1 VSSSERGSGRPKTR
15 IPIVDDDSFVIDHLA
30 GTLSLKAHEVQKK
43 KKRGVEKSL
52 FFFRVLDFN

>member
-15 IPIVDDDSFVIDHLA
+15 IPIVDDDSVIDHLA

-43 KKRGVEKSL
+43 KKRGWRKVSS
-52 FFFRVLDFN
+52 FFVS